1 MKKTIF
7 LLWLMMG
14 ANTAFAQEHQ
24 PKNRIISAGS
34 SITELLVA
42 LGAKDQLVALD
53 VTSKH
58 FNTEQQLP
66 LIGYHRQLSP
76 EG

>member
-1 MKKTIF
+1 MAYDGRKHCIRSRTS
-7 LLWLMMG
+7 
-14 ANTAFAQEHQ
+14 T
-24 PKNRIISAGS
+24 KNRIISAGS